1 MGPELRAAFQLSPQP
16 WHLGR
21 FPPCRL
27 PGRGGPEPQPS
38 SSHRLSRRRWQ
49 VRWTAGRPRG
59 PSFPSEETLS
69 ALPVAPAAPGRS
81 EEAWARLPGA
91 APQAAWPAADSFVAF
106 TGNGIRSLLSYQHG
120 SLASCRKG
128 DSLAG
133 AGVEPEGQAQWPGAA
148 LFRPPRF
155 LRDPQATSFDLLLWF
170 FPPSLAF

>member
-81 EEAWARLPGA
+81 EEA
-91 APQAAWPAADSFVAF
+91 
-106 TGNGIRSLLSYQHG
+106 
-120 SLASCRKG
+120 
-128 DSLAG
+128 
-133 AGVEPEGQAQWPGAA
+133 
-148 LFRPPRF
+148 
-155 LRDPQATSFDLLLWF
+155 
-170 FPPSLAF
+170 